1 MAETQPRAANDS
13 ERISAL
19 SDEAADKLFQKETF
33 RVRGKEIIE
42 ESLDSVPCMEKVQKY
57 AGMEIDKRLYKST
70 VFWLT
75 LIGVAIITN
84 FITSWLSGILVV
96 N

>member
-1 MAETQPRAANDS
+1 MAKPKPRATNDP

-19 SDEAADKLFQKETF
+19 SDEAANKLLQKETF
-33 RVRGKEIIE
+33 RVRTKEIIE
-42 ESLDSVPCMEKVQKY
+42 EYLDSVPCMEKVQKY
-57 AGMEIDKRLYKST
+57 AGMEIDKRLYKSI

-84 FITSWLSGILVV
+84 FIANWLSGIVA